1 MDPDSY
7 LSTFLTS
14 IEVLPITSG
23 GIFALFMAFLC
34 LVFSGF
40 VSASEIAFFSLSP
53 QDQAEIEEE
62 KKTQDVLIKNLL
74 ARSEYLLATILI
86 ANNLVNVAVV
96 MLCNFFIS
104 ETIIFR
110 SPVISFLFQVV
121 ILTFL
126 LLLFGEIMPKIYA
139 KHNSLT
145 MARRAAGVLT
155 HLEKMFRWLSWA
167 LIKSTHIINKH
178 ISRKNTNLSMNELS
192 QALEM
197 TQVDE
202 NEEKEM
208 LEGII
213 KFGGKTV
220 EEIMTS
226 RVDMTDID
234 IRISLSSLIK
244 IIVET
249 GYSRLPVYEGS
260 QDNIK
265 GIIYIKDLLPYIKE
279 KDFDWSSLLRPAY
292 FVPETKM
299 IDDLLE
305 EIQVRIEKDERVLVT
320 TLTKRM
326 AEELNT
332 YLLRLDIRCNYIHSD
347 VDTLERIQIIEDLR
361 NGLYDVLIGVNLL
374 REGLDLP
381 EVSLVAI
388 LDADKEGFLRSHR
401 SLTQTAG
408 RAARNL
414 NGMVIMYADK
424 ITESMQKTIDETN
437 RRREKQLAY
446 NEANHITPQA
456 IQKARNSILTKE
468 ADVQTEKGQPILYK
482 EEYDISHV
490 NIAADPVVQYMN
502 KDQLKKAIENTR
514 KAMVEAAKR
523 MEFIEAAQ
531 YRDELVK
538 LQNRY
543 DSL

>member
-167 LIKSTHIINKH
+167 LIKFTHIINKH

-279 KDFDWSSLLRPAY
+279 KDFDS
-292 FVPETKM
+292 ETKM

-305 EIQVRIEKDERVLVT
+305 EFRQQKIHMAIVVDEFGGTSGIVTMEDILEEIVGEISDEYDEEEQQYVKIDDNTYIFEGKTLLNDFYKITGIDENDFNEISEDAETLAGLILEIKEDFPAEKEKICYGKYLFTILEVDKRRIIKIKVRIDREEKE
-320 TLTKRM
+320 
-326 AEELNT
+326 
-332 YLLRLDIRCNYIHSD
+332 
-347 VDTLERIQIIEDLR
+347 
-361 NGLYDVLIGVNLL
+361 
-374 REGLDLP
+374 
-381 EVSLVAI
+381 
-388 LDADKEGFLRSHR
+388 
-401 SLTQTAG
+401 
-408 RAARNL
+408 
-414 NGMVIMYADK
+414 
-424 ITESMQKTIDETN
+424 
-437 RRREKQLAY
+437 
-446 NEANHITPQA
+446 
-456 IQKARNSILTKE
+456 
-468 ADVQTEKGQPILYK
+468 
-482 EEYDISHV
+482 
-490 NIAADPVVQYMN
+490 
-502 KDQLKKAIENTR
+502 
-514 KAMVEAAKR
+514 
-523 MEFIEAAQ
+523 
-531 YRDELVK
+531 
-538 LQNRY
+538 
-543 DSL
+543 